1 MASIRDV
8 AKEAGVASCTVSRVL
23 NGTANVAPETEKK
36 IRDAMKKLNYIPNE
50 LARGMFR
57 KKANMIAMLVPNIQH
72 PWFASLSSEIER
84 IAYENGYKLILFN
97 TDDKE
102 EREKECLQTLKSNI
116 VDGIICGTSACEAKE
131 YIEIEKP
138 IVKLDYKVSNKIPVI
153 VSDHKMG
160 AELAAQEFIHGHCKY
175 VIHISGNKR
184 DKNIMSFLSHEKLD
198 EVLGQ
203 AGIRSRRVE
212 ICWND
217 FDFDGYFELAKVI
230 LEKYPEVDGIMA
242 ADLPAVAF
250 LKAALAIGR
259 RIPEDL
265 KIVSYDGT
273 FVTKTCTVELTQIR
287 QPYLEIAK
295 KAANML
301 FEMINE
307 KMTGSEEEKKYQ
319 DVILPVELIKGVTT
333 EQ

>member
-116 VDGIICGTSACEAKE
+116 VDGI
-131 YIEIEKP
+131 
-138 IVKLDYKVSNKIPVI
+138 
-153 VSDHKMG
+153 
-160 AELAAQEFIHGHCKY
+160 
-175 VIHISGNKR
+175 
-184 DKNIMSFLSHEKLD
+184 
-198 EVLGQ
+198 
-203 AGIRSRRVE
+203 
-212 ICWND
+212 
-217 FDFDGYFELAKVI
+217 
-230 LEKYPEVDGIMA
+230 MA